1 VGEEDSKHD
10 DYCDERLSHGNKC
23 YADCKSEEER
33 EQRGEPGWKK
43 SLELKWGEVRTFEQ
57 NWKSGGGG
65 GEPFLAGAKALGLE
79 QQGSQ

>member
-1 VGEEDSKHD
+1 MEKEFRVEM
-10 DYCDERLSHGNKC
+10 
-23 YADCKSEEER
+23 
-33 EQRGEPGWKK
+33 
-43 SLELKWGEVRTFEQ
+43 GEVRTFEQ

>member
-1 VGEEDSKHD
+1 MGEEDSKHD

-43 SLELKWGEVRTFEQ
+43 SLELKWGEVRTFE
-57 NWKSGGGG
+57 
-65 GEPFLAGAKALGLE
+65 
-79 QQGSQ
+79 

>member
-1 VGEEDSKHD
+1 MVTSIRQAAKVRRKGSK
-10 DYCDERLSHGNKC
+10 E
-23 YADCKSEEER
+23 
-33 EQRGEPGWKK
+33 EPGWKK

>member
-1 VGEEDSKHD
+1 MVTSVMQTAKVRRKGSKEESRD
-10 DYCDERLSHGNKC
+10 G
-23 YADCKSEEER
+23 
-33 EQRGEPGWKK
+33 K

-79 QQGSQ
+79 QQGGQ